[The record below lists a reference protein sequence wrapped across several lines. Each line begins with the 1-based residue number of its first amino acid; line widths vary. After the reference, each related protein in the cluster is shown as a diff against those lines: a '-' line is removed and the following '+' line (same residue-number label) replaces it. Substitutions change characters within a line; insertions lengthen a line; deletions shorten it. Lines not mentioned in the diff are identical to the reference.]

1 MTDKQLNYLEAL
13 KNELQESIDKSERRK
28 KLERKLILETL
39 KNIIDNTEYST
50 STFSVLVEISNYG
63 FINNVEWQHYIWQNT
78 VLQNNEDFEWVKEL
92 GKKM

>member
-63 FINNVEWQHYIWQNT
+63 FTNNVEWQHYIWQNT